1 MPCID
6 YGHAMFTQ
14 DMICCVTLP
23 MICLS
28 WLHSSL
34 LLQPP
39 RTLELAE
46 AIVQCSREAMES
58 EKTVWM
64 TKERFVM
71 LLIRKLGL
79 SKQQACMHADSECS
93 REGVEHRLVRA
104 PEGSERQQSTLVCF
118 LDLEFLIN
126 VSDCTVVAS
135 EQD

>member
-1 MPCID
+1 
-6 YGHAMFTQ
+6 
-14 DMICCVTLP
+14 
-23 MICLS
+23 
-28 WLHSSL
+28 
-34 LLQPP
+34 
-39 RTLELAE
+39 
-46 AIVQCSREAMES
+46 MES

-104 PEGSERQQSTLVCF
+104 PEGSERQQSTPVCF